1 MWIKHSVL
9 QTWFIFCLRESQEY
23 CACAGVQSL
32 PHWSQGRQRIYMDP
46 SPNRSGGRNELREE
60 GVARSTSAPHRD
72 APPGAEP
79 PHNWLALPP
88 DQVSL
93 LLPRDQVL
101 LTLLAPPPLLLL
113 APLAARCARM
123 LCTSASLG
131 ASAKMVVLFRMQ
143 LFRLPCA

>member
-1 MWIKHSVL
+1 MSVNKAL
-9 QTWFIFCLRESQEY
+9 CTSDLIHILFERIARVLRMRR
-23 CACAGVQSL
+23 GPV

-113 APLAARCARM
+113 APLAARCARI